1 MKIYGII
8 YKVENLID
16 GKIYIGL
23 TTSKYGFKGRY
34 HGEGIQGMYK
44 YYKSRKDR
52 GFNYNRHLY
61 YAIEKYGFDNFKI
74 TERFDIAFSKEELDI
89 KEKTYIALYKSAQE
103 EYGYNLDLGGS
114 CGKHSETTKNKMSK
128 IMKEKYK
135 NGTYTNHQK
144 GKPLDEAHK
153 QALIESNY
161 VKIICLNNN
170 KIFES
175 LIIASKEYGILTSA
189 ICQACKGKHKSCNG
203 LAFRYYDDYLNMS
216 EKEIEEAI
224 EESKRNQWDNAT
236 EAKYKK
242 IVCLDERKVFNS
254 IKEAG
259 EYYNIKCRSGISQCL
274 VGKSKIC
281 EGHTWV
287 YYDEYINMTN
297 EEIENFIKEKQIRKT
312 NAVKIR
318 CITTGEVFNSMTEAS
333 KKYNTGRH
341 ISSCCTG
348 KRKYA
353 GKLEDGTK
361 LQWEYYKECE

>member
-61 YAIEKYGFDNFKI
+61 YAIEKYGFDNFKL

-114 CGKHSETTKNKMSK
+114 CGKHSEITKKRIGEANKGNSPWC
-128 IMKEKYK
+128 
-135 NGTYTNHQK
+135 K
-144 GKPLDEAHK
+144 GKHLSEETKKKISEA
-153 QALIESNY
+153 NC
-161 VKIICLNNN
+161 VKIVCLNDN

-175 LIIASKEYGILTSA
+175 LTIASEEYGTLKSA
-189 ICQACKGKHKSCNG
+189 ICQSCKGKKKSCNG
-203 LAFRYYDDYLNMS
+203 LVFRYYDDYLNMS
-216 EKEIEEAI
+216 KEEIEEAI
-224 EESKRNQWDNAT
+224 KESRKNQWDNAT

-274 VGKSKIC
+274 VGKSKTY
-281 EGHTWV
+281 EGHTWI
-287 YYDEYINMTN
+287 YYDKYINMSN

-312 NAVKIR
+312 NAIKIR
-318 CITTGEVFNSMTEAS
+318 CITTGEVFNSATEAR
-333 KKYNTGRH
+333 KKYNTGKH

-348 KRKYA
+348 KRKYS

>member
-89 KEKTYIALYKSAQE
+89 KEKTYIALYKSTQE

-114 CGKHSETTKNKMSK
+114 CGKHSEITKKKIGESNKGRK
-128 IMKEKYK
+128 ATEEQLKKMKEARL
-135 NGTYTNHQK
+135 
-144 GKPLDEAHK
+144 GKSATWNC
-153 QALIESNY
+153 I
-161 VKIICLNNN
+161 KIICLNTNE
-170 KIFES
+170 IFNS
-175 LIIASKEYGILTSA
+175 LIETSKKYNIDSSA

-216 EKEIEEAI
+216 KKEIEEAI
-224 EESKRNQWDNAT
+224 KESQKNQWDNAS

-274 VGKSKIC
+274 VGKNKTY
-281 EGHTWV
+281 EGHTWI

-297 EEIENFIKEKQIRKT
+297 EEIEDFIKEKQARKT
-312 NAVKIR
+312 NATKIR
-318 CITTGEVFNSMTEAS
+318 CITTGEIFNSATEAG
-333 KKYNTGRH
+333 KKYNTRSH
-341 ISSCCTG
+341 ISSCCAG

-361 LQWEYYKECE
+361 LQWEYLK

>member
-44 YYKSRKDR
+44 YYKNRKDR

-61 YAIEKYGFDNFKI
+61 YAIEKYGFDNFKV
-74 TERFDIAFSKEELDI
+74 TEIFDVAFSKEELDI
-89 KEKTYIALYKSAQE
+89 KEKTYIALYKSTQE

-114 CGKHSETTKNKMSK
+114 CGKHSEITKKR
-128 IMKEKYK
+128 I
-135 NGTYTNHQK
+135 G
-144 GKPLDEAHK
+144 
-153 QALIESNY
+153 ESNKGRKLSQEQIEILRKSHLGISAEWNY
-161 VKIICLNNN
+161 KKIICLNTNETFN
-170 KIFES
+170 S
-175 LIIASKEYGILTSA
+175 LTEASEEYDILTSA
-189 ICQACKGKHKSCNG
+189 ICQSCKGKKKSCNG
-203 LAFRYYDDYLNMS
+203 LVFRYYDDYLNMS
-216 EKEIEEAI
+216 KEEIREAI
-224 EESKRNQWDNAT
+224 EESKKNQWDNAT

-254 IKEAG
+254 VKEAA
-259 EYYNIKCRSGISQCL
+259 EYYNIKCHSGISNCL
-274 VGKSKIC
+274 VGKSKTYR
-281 EGHTWV
+281 GHTWI
-287 YYDEYINMTN
+287 YYDKYINMTN
-297 EEIENFIKEKQIRKT
+297 EEIENFTKEKQTRKT
-312 NAVKIR
+312 KATKIH
-318 CITTGEVFNSMTEAS
+318 CITTGEIFNSMTEAS

>member
-44 YYKSRKDR
+44 YYKNRKDR

-89 KEKTYIALYKSAQE
+89 KEKTYIALYKSTQE

-114 CGKHSETTKNKMSK
+114 RGKHSEITKKR
-128 IMKEKYK
+128 I
-135 NGTYTNHQK
+135 G
-144 GKPLDEAHK
+144 
-153 QALIESNY
+153 ESNKGRKLSQEQTEILRKSHLGISAEWNY
-161 VKIICLNNN
+161 KKIICLNTNETFN
-170 KIFES
+170 S
-175 LIIASKEYGILTSA
+175 LAEASEEYGILTSA

-216 EKEIEEAI
+216 KKEIEEAI
-224 EESKRNQWDNAT
+224 KESKKNQWDNAT

-254 IKEAG
+254 IKEAR
-259 EYYNIKCRSGISQCL
+259 EYYNIKCRSGISNCL

-281 EGHTWV
+281 EGHTWA
-287 YYDEYINMTN
+287 YYDEYINMTD
-297 EEIENFIKEKQIRKT
+297 EEIENFIKGKQIRKT
-312 NAVKIR
+312 NAIKIR
-318 CITTGEVFNSMTEAS
+318 CITTGEIFNSATEAG

-361 LQWEYYKECE
+361 LQWEYLK

>member
-34 HGEGIQGMYK
+34 AGNGIQGMYK
-44 YYKSRKDR
+44 YYKNRKER

-61 YAIEKYGFDNFKI
+61 YAIEKYGFDNFKV
-74 TERFDIAFSKEELDI
+74 TERFDVAFSKEELDI
-89 KEKTYIALYKSAQE
+89 KEKTYIALYKSTQE

-114 CGKHSETTKNKMSK
+114 CGKHSEITKKRIGEANKGNLPWCNGKHLSEEIKKK
-128 IMKEKYK
+128 IS
-135 NGTYTNHQK
+135 
-144 GKPLDEAHK
+144 EAN
-153 QALIESNY
+153 Q

-170 KIFES
+170 KIFKS
-175 LIIASKEYGILTSA
+175 LTQASKEYGILTSA
-189 ICQACKGKHKSCNG
+189 ICQSCKNKKKSCNG
-203 LAFRYYDDYLNMS
+203 LVFRYYDDYLNMS
-216 EKEIEEAI
+216 KEEIKEAI
-224 EESKRNQWDNAT
+224 EESKKNQWDNAT
-236 EAKYKK
+236 EAKHKK

-254 IKEAG
+254 IKEAA

-274 VGKSKIC
+274 VGRCKTY
-281 EGHTWV
+281 EGHTWA
-287 YYDEYINMTN
+287 YYDKYINMTN
-297 EEIENFIKEKQIRKT
+297 EEIENFTKEKQIRKT

-318 CITTGEVFNSMTEAS
+318 CITTGEVFNSMEEAR
-333 KKYNTGRH
+333 KKYNTGKH

>member
-44 YYKSRKDR
+44 YYKNRKDK

-114 CGKHSETTKNKMSK
+114 RGKHSEITKKRIGESN
-128 IMKEKYK
+128 
-135 NGTYTNHQK
+135 K
-144 GKPLDEAHK
+144 GKTSWMKGKHLSEEAK
-153 QALIESNY
+153 KKLKEANS
-161 VKIICLNNN
+161 VKIICLNDN

-175 LIIASKEYGILTSA
+175 LIMASEEYGILTSA
-189 ICQACKGKHKSCNG
+189 ICQVCKSKHKSCNG
-203 LAFRYYDDYLNMS
+203 LVFRYYDDYLNMS

-259 EYYNIKCRSGISQCL
+259 KYYNIKCRSGISQCL

>member
-44 YYKSRKDR
+44 YYKSRKER

-61 YAIEKYGFDNFKI
+61 YAIEKYGFDNFKV
-74 TERFDIAFSKEELDI
+74 TEKFDVAFSKEELDI
-89 KEKTYIALYKSAQE
+89 KEKTYIALYKSTQE

-114 CGKHSETTKNKMSK
+114 RGKHSEITKKRIGEANKGRKLSQ
-128 IMKEKYK
+128 E
-135 NGTYTNHQK
+135 Q
-144 GKPLDEAHK
+144 
-153 QALIESNY
+153 IEILRKSHLGISAEWSCK
-161 VKIICLNNN
+161 KIICLNTNETFN
-170 KIFES
+170 S
-175 LIIASKEYGILTSA
+175 LTEASKKYNLDTSA
-189 ICQACKGKHKSCNG
+189 ICGVCKEKRKSCDE
-203 LAFRYYDDYLNMS
+203 LVFRYYDDYLNMS
-216 EKEIEEAI
+216 KEEIKEAI
-224 EESKRNQWDNAT
+224 EESKKNQWDNAT
-236 EAKYKK
+236 EVKYKK
-242 IVCLDERKVFNS
+242 IVCLDERKIFDS
-254 IKEAG
+254 IKEAA
-259 EYYNIKCRSGISQCL
+259 EYYNIKCRSGISHCL

-281 EGHTWV
+281 EGHTWI
-287 YYDEYINMTN
+287 YYDKYINMTN

-318 CITTGEVFNSMTEAS
+318 CITTGEIFNSMTEAS

-361 LQWEYYKECE
+361 LQWEYYKERE